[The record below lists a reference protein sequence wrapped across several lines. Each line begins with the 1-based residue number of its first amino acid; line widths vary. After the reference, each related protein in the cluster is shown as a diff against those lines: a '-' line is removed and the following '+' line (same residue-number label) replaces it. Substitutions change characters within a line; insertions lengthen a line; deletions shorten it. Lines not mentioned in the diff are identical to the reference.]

1 MCTRII
7 GKKSHRALSHDDD
20 DDFLKLVAHIT
31 DRVRSQSSTERR
43 KKKDKSKIEHD
54 ISLEKFGHFSYDD
67 TVTGHNA
74 P

>member
-1 MCTRII
+1 MCPRII
-7 GKKSHRALSHDDD
+7 GKKSCAQAISHDG
-20 DDFLKLVAHIT
+20 DFLKLVAHIT
-31 DRVRSQSSTERR
+31 DRVRSQSCTERR

-54 ISLEKFGHFSYDD
+54 ISLEKFDHFSYDD